1 MTKMIAAGVLLML
14 ASCARSQS
22 ASSAAESSSSA
33 VALAPVITLERTAC
47 FGGCPVY
54 TISVSPAG
62 EVQYEGKAH
71 VKKVGTATGKVPP
84 QRVDGLLSELERGG
98 YFTFAD
104 RYASPEP
111 TCGRYATDS
120 PTTITSVTLRGRTK
134 RITHDYGCG
143 AVPGALTVLERRI
156 DEALNSGQW
165 TGR

>member
-1 MTKMIAAGVLLML
+1 MIKVIAAGVFLML

-22 ASSAAESSSSA
+22 ASSAAEGSSA

-62 EVQYEGKAH
+62 DVQYEGRAH
-71 VKKVGTATGKVPP
+71 VKKVGTARGKVSP

-104 RYASPEP
+104 RYASSEP

-120 PTTITSVTLRGRTK
+120 PTTITSVTLQGRTK

>member
-1 MTKMIAAGVLLML
+1 MIAAGVFLML

-22 ASSAAESSSSA
+22 ASSAAEGSSSA
-33 VALAPVITLERTAC
+33 VVLAPVITLERTAC

-62 EVQYEGKAH
+62 EVQYEGRAH
-71 VKKVGTATGKVPP
+71 VKKVGTATGKISPE
-84 QRVDGLLSELERGG
+84 RVDGLLSELERGG

-104 RYASPEP
+104 RYASAGAGLRPL
-111 TCGRYATDS
+111 ATDS

-134 RITHDYGCG
+134 QITHDYGCG